1 VRKTTITVFCSC
13 VQIKLM
19 PMGIDNLVLLTDETR
34 KRVYDA
40 ARRPPEGFA
49 LDKADKEKD
58 KEVTSPTIAAKGKRW
73 GVGCTEFEAL
83 MRMLDNAVSATLE
96 SDYIATVEGSYVN

>member
-1 VRKTTITVFCSC
+1 
-13 VQIKLM
+13 
-19 PMGIDNLVLLTDETR
+19 MGLENLVLLTDETR

-40 ARRPPEGFA
+40 ARRPPDGFV
-49 LDKADKEKD
+49 LDKTDKEKD

-83 MRMLDNAVSATLE
+83 MRMLDNAVSNKINRSKRKITYHTPSLK
-96 SDYIATVEGSYVN
+96 D